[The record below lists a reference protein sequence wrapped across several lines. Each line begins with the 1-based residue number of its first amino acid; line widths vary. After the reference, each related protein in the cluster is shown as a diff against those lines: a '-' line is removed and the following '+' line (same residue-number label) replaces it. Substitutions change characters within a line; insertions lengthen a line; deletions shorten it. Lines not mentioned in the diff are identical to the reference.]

1 MRKLETGDVFA
12 FTRLIKKVGITKE
25 MKEMIL
31 SKDSIKDMTSESF
44 GYDFLFMLLD
54 KASEPESE
62 IEVYSFLAGPLEMEP
77 EQVKKTDLFEL
88 VEMLKQVADVEKWKD
103 FFTSA
108 AGLTKLD

>member
-54 KASEPESE
+54 KASEPEAE
-62 IEVYSFLAGPLEMEP
+62 KEVYSFLAGPLEMEP

-88 VEMLKQVADVEKWKD
+88 VEMLKQVADVEKWKA